1 MPQVTET
8 ELKKQLDAESFAP
21 VYFFYGPETYIVSSF
36 VKRFLKKAGAVPFPD
51 FNVQRFD
58 GGEATVDAIAD
69 AVESLPFMAERKCVT
84 VCDFDVETCSST
96 EQKKLYELLDR
107 LSETTS
113 LLFYCTGVEVDI
125 KRSAK
130 WKKFIAEVA
139 KKGIVTCMERRTQP
153 DLEKLLCAA
162 ASKRGCEL
170 SRQDAARLIDYAGND
185 LETLYHEMEKLCSY
199 VESGSITREVIDKL
213 ATRNLETTVF
223 MLGKA
228 IVAGNYD
235 KAYQVLD
242 LLFYQN
248 EEPVNVLAALSA
260 VYLDLYR
267 VRAAV
272 QSGFSA
278 QEPAKYFDYKKK
290 EFRLRNA
297 ERDVRPLSLSML
309 RGSLNVLLETDVA
322 LKSARGN
329 RRIMMDEMI
338 ARLLI
343 IAQKEK
349 IA

>member
-1 MPQVTET
+1 
-8 ELKKQLDAESFAP
+8 
-21 VYFFYGPETYIVSSF
+21 
-36 VKRFLKKAGAVPFPD
+36 
-51 FNVQRFD
+51 
-58 GGEATVDAIAD
+58 
-69 AVESLPFMAERKCVT
+69 
-84 VCDFDVETCSST
+84 
-96 EQKKLYELLDR
+96 
-107 LSETTS
+107 
-113 LLFYCTGVEVDI
+113 
-125 KRSAK
+125 
-130 WKKFIAEVA
+130 
-139 KKGIVTCMERRTQP
+139 
-153 DLEKLLCAA
+153 
-162 ASKRGCEL
+162 
-170 SRQDAARLIDYAGND
+170 
-185 LETLYHEMEKLCSY
+185 
-199 VESGSITREVIDKL
+199 
-213 ATRNLETTVF
+213 

-297 ERDVRPLSLSML
+297 ERDVRPLSISML

-329 RRIMMDEMI
+329 RRIMMEEMI

>member
-1 MPQVTET
+1 M
-8 ELKKQLDAESFAP
+8 
-21 VYFFYGPETYIVSSF
+21 
-36 VKRFLKKAGAVPFPD
+36 
-51 FNVQRFD
+51 
-58 GGEATVDAIAD
+58 
-69 AVESLPFMAERKCVT
+69 
-84 VCDFDVETCSST
+84 
-96 EQKKLYELLDR
+96 
-107 LSETTS
+107 
-113 LLFYCTGVEVDI
+113 
-125 KRSAK
+125 
-130 WKKFIAEVA
+130 
-139 KKGIVTCMERRTQP
+139 
-153 DLEKLLCAA
+153 
-162 ASKRGCEL
+162 
-170 SRQDAARLIDYAGND
+170 
-185 LETLYHEMEKLCSY
+185 ETLHHEMEKMCAY
-199 VESGSITREVIDKL
+199 VESGTITRETIDRL

-248 EEPVNVLAALSA
+248 EEPVNVLAVLSS

-309 RGSLNVLLETDVA
+309 RASLNVLLETDVS

-329 RRIMMDEMI
+329 RRIMMEEMI